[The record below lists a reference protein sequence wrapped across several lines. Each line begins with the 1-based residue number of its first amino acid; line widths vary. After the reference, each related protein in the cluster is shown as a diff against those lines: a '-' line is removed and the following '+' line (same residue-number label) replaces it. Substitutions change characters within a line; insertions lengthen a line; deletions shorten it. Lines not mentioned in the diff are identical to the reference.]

1 MTAQRDLVLGNNLLT
16 FDLGLINLIMV
27 WLRFLSLVKWSG
39 FMIHGGNGKFLRM
52 GKQRGG
58 GSVKNRLFCACL
70 VSTVLFLALSGP
82 CFAKENKLGH
92 ITSRSGNVEVKRAKE
107 ALWKTAE
114 LNMPVYFGD
123 HIRTQEKSRVT
134 ITLVDQSSLEI
145 HSNTHIALNTIVSP
159 IEKRNSVLLFFGRIW
174 NKVRKTIV
182 QMKGYEVQ
190 TPTAVLGVRG
200 TEFEIGSYDDGT
212 MIVRVDS
219 GKVTVDSETDRRTL
233 CSNQG
238 TQLSFDARKIVVQSD
253 FRPEWE
259 RTEKHARKNL
269 FADGKKYGGFV
280 YTEIHKRRDYLK
292 GLVDKVNKF
301 TAERERYVSLAKKA
315 QKRGDEI
322 GYESSM
328 SEAKKISREILELNK
343 RIAFYGRRLECDFG
357 LFSHYGDLA
366 KHPELSK
373 KFHGKEFILKEL
385 DNIEMIHAEFNAM
398 IEEGMKLSMKDM
410 EDLMDEMKGKVEEF
424 RENRE
429 KKDPFE
435 ELDKD

>member
-1 MTAQRDLVLGNNLLT
+1 MKK
-16 FDLGLINLIMV
+16 
-27 WLRFLSLVKWSG
+27 RFFIACLFSTIISLVFTQVG
-39 FMIHGGNGKFLRM
+39 
-52 GKQRGG
+52 
-58 GSVKNRLFCACL
+58 
-70 VSTVLFLALSGP
+70 
-82 CFAKENKLGH
+82 FAKENQIGH
-92 ITSRSGNVEVKRAKE
+92 VSSRTGDVKVRRAK
-107 ALWKTAE
+107 KTVWTPAE
-114 LNMPVYFGD
+114 LSMPVYFGD
-123 HIRTQEKSRVT
+123 HIRTWENSRVT
-134 ITLVDQSSLEI
+134 ITLVDRSSLEI

-159 IEKRNSVLLFFGRIW
+159 IEKKNSVLLFFGRIW

-200 TEFEIGSYDDGT
+200 TEFDIASYEDGT

-259 RTEKHARKNL
+259 RAEKDARKNL

-280 YTEIHKRRDYLK
+280 YTEIHKRIDHLK
-292 GLVDKVNKF
+292 GLVDKVNKL
-301 TAERERYVSLAKKA
+301 TAEKERYVSMAKEA
-315 QKRGDEI
+315 RQRGDEI
-322 GYESSM
+322 GYESAM
-328 SEAKKISREILELNK
+328 SEAKKISREILDLNK
-343 RIAFYGRRLECDFG
+343 RIAFNGRRLECDFG
-357 LFSHYGDLA
+357 LFSHYGYLA

-373 KFHGKEFILKEL
+373 KFHGKEFILKQL

-424 RENRE
+424 RENRD

-435 ELDKD
+435 ELNKD

>member
-1 MTAQRDLVLGNNLLT
+1 MKKR
-16 FDLGLINLIMV
+16 
-27 WLRFLSLVKWSG
+27 
-39 FMIHGGNGKFLRM
+39 
-52 GKQRGG
+52 
-58 GSVKNRLFCACL
+58 
-70 VSTVLFLALSGP
+70 LFLACLFCTIISLVFTQV
-82 CFAKENKLGH
+82 CFAKERQLGYVS
-92 ITSRSGNVEVKRAKE
+92 SRTGDVKVRRAKRTV
-107 ALWKTAE
+107 WIPAE
-114 LNMPVYFGD
+114 LNMPVFFGD
-123 HIRTQEKSRVT
+123 HIRTWENSRVT
-134 ITLVDQSSLEI
+134 ITLVDRSSLEI
-145 HSNTHIALNTIVSP
+145 HSNTHMALNTIVSP
-159 IEKRNSVLLFFGRIW
+159 LEKKNSVLLFFGRIW
-174 NKVRKTIV
+174 NKVRKTVV

-200 TEFEIGSYDDGT
+200 TEFDIASYEDGT

-233 CSNQG
+233 CSSQG
-238 TQLSFDARKIVVQSD
+238 TQLSFDAKKIVVESD
-253 FRPEWE
+253 YRPEWE
-259 RTEKHARKNL
+259 RAEKDARKNL

-280 YTEIHKRRDYLK
+280 YTEIHKRTDYLK
-292 GLVDKVNKF
+292 GLVDKVNTL
-301 TAERERYVSLAKKA
+301 TAERERYVSMAKEA
-315 QKRGDEI
+315 RKRGDEI

-343 RIAFYGRRLECDFG
+343 RIAFTGRRLECDFG
-357 LFSHYGDLA
+357 LFSHYGYLA

-373 KFHGKEFILKEL
+373 KFHGKEFILKQL

-435 ELDKD
+435 ELDKGE

>member
-1 MTAQRDLVLGNNLLT
+1 MKK
-16 FDLGLINLIMV
+16 
-27 WLRFLSLVKWSG
+27 RFFIACLFSTIISLV
-39 FMIHGGNGKFLRM
+39 FA
-52 GKQRGG
+52 Q
-58 GSVKNRLFCACL
+58 V
-70 VSTVLFLALSGP
+70 
-82 CFAKENKLGH
+82 CFAKERQLGYVS
-92 ITSRSGNVEVKRAKE
+92 SRTGDVKVRRAK
-107 ALWKTAE
+107 KTVWTPVE
-114 LNMPVYFGD
+114 LSMPVYFGD
-123 HIRTQEKSRVT
+123 HIRTWENSRVT
-134 ITLVDQSSLEI
+134 ITLVDRSSLEI

-159 IEKRNSVLLFFGRIW
+159 VEKKNSVLLFFGRIW

-200 TEFEIGSYDDGT
+200 TEFDIASYEDGT
-212 MIVRVDS
+212 MIIRVDS
-219 GKVTVDSETDRRTL
+219 GKVTVDSETDQRTL

-238 TQLSFDARKIVVQSD
+238 TQLSFDAKKIVVEPD
-253 FRPEWE
+253 YRPEWE
-259 RTEKHARKNL
+259 RAEKDARKNL

-280 YTEIHKRRDYLK
+280 YTQIHRQTDYLK
-292 GLVDKVNKF
+292 GLVDKVNTL
-301 TAERERYVSLAKKA
+301 TAERERYVLMAKEA
-315 QKRGDEI
+315 RKRGDEI

-328 SEAKKISREILELNK
+328 SEVKKISREILELNK
-343 RIAFYGRRLECDFG
+343 RIAFNGRRLECDFG
-357 LFSHYGDLA
+357 LFSHYGYLA

-373 KFHGKEFILKEL
+373 KFHGKEFILKQL

-424 RENRE
+424 RESRE